1 MSADIL
7 GRLEQRK
14 NSGNG
19 GAVKLKHGAAA
30 VWICDAA
37 LRPEAAGG
45 TEGGGRRSL
54 SLLPLRFY
62 LRRMD

>member
-37 LRPEAAGG
+37 LRPEVGS
-45 TEGGGRRSL
+45 EGRDS
-54 SLLPLRFY
+54 
-62 LRRMD
+62 